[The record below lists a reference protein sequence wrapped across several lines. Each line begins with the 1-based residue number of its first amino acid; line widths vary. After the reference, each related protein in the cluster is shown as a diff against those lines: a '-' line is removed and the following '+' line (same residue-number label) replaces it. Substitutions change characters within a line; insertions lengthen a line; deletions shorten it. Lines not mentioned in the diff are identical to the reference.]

1 MPIAQQSPPPPAGA
15 PDAAVV
21 KEWLVGYIAHLLEF
35 DRSEVRTNV
44 SMNRYGLDSM
54 SAVSLTTDLGAWLD
68 REVDPRLL
76 YKQKTIDMLA
86 DYVAQNHATL
96 PPRRKK

>member
-1 MPIAQQSPPPPAGA
+1 MPTAQSLPPPSGA

-21 KEWLVGYIAHLLEF
+21 KEWLVEYIANLLEL

-54 SAVSLTTDLGAWLD
+54 SAVSLTGDLGAWLD

-76 YKQKTIDMLA
+76 YKQKTIDSLA
-86 DYVAQNHATL
+86 DYVALNHATL

>member
-1 MPIAQQSPPPPAGA
+1 MPIAQSLPPPSGA

-21 KEWLVGYIAHLLEF
+21 KEWLVGYIAQLLEL
-35 DRSEVRTNV
+35 DRSEVRTSV

-54 SAVSLTTDLGAWLD
+54 SAMSLTGDLGDWLD

-76 YKQKTIDMLA
+76 YKKKTIDSLA
-86 DYVAQNHATL
+86 DYLAQNHATL